1 MYYFTYFLRKSHAD
15 PTSQLNHTLTLSPF
29 FTQKQLNTD
38 GTLITAR
45 LKPKREINKA
55 AVRMSSLELMFCSFV
70 FASHA
75 LICQLSLACNILVR
89 ECVAEMHHSP
99 QSCIHPVPSDLL
111 HMTDEWGKGDL
122 KKTPY
127 REP

>member
-1 MYYFTYFLRKSHAD
+1 
-15 PTSQLNHTLTLSPF
+15 
-29 FTQKQLNTD
+29 
-38 GTLITAR
+38 
-45 LKPKREINKA
+45 
-55 AVRMSSLELMFCSFV
+55 MFCSFV

-89 ECVAEMHHSP
+89 ECVAEMRHSP

-122 KKTPY
+122 EKNTLSGAVMSLALLLTVYPCFFLSAVIC
-127 REP
+127 

>member
-1 MYYFTYFLRKSHAD
+1 M
-15 PTSQLNHTLTLSPF
+15 SPF

-70 FASHA
+70 FAGHA

-89 ECVAEMHHSP
+89 YCVAEMHHSP

-111 HMTDEWGKGDL
+111 HMTDEWGKRDF